1 MDIDNLP
8 VVPGR
13 TIVKIHDGMVKI
25 FVGEEDAEEPDFIL
39 VFSAVDAMTVAKKI
53 ATAATMLGK
62 LEARRLN

>member
-1 MDIDNLP
+1 
-8 VVPGR
+8 
-13 TIVKIHDGMVKI
+13 MVKI